1 MATREDIIVRVQA
14 NLQAEGTEASKK
26 ECGIALDAV
35 LQAVAETAMAEGSVR
50 TSIGTFRAKHTE
62 ARTGRNPKTGDP
74 VEIPEKTTLAFKASK
89 AQAAVAEAPVAKKAA
104 APAKKAV
111 AAAAPAKKAPVALK
125 KVVKR

>member
-1 MATREDIIVRVQA
+1 MATREDIITRVQT

-62 ARTGRNPKTGDP
+62 ARTGRNPKTGEP

-89 AQAAVAEAPVAKKAA
+89 AQATVAEAPAPKKVA
-104 APAKKAV
+104 AKKAV
-111 AAAAPAKKAPVALK
+111 AAPAAPAKKAPVALK